1 MKPFHHLLLGI
12 LLYPL
17 FSISLFEIIGYLQ
30 PDLADNLKISL
41 TSSFL
46 FLALFIHSFILFRR
60 RERHFRKKYEK
71 LAIMSR
77 IFVNRFSELDPQ
89 KIRKIAE
96 QFETIFDYDVKND
109 IEIDVE
115 EKLLKEANIIDYL
128 RDRIFTR
135 VKEAILTV
143 NDIPNQN
150 RAGGKTAEAER
161 AQEKIVMIREA
172 VKENRIDMYLQPL
185 VKLPHRKRVSYELF
199 SRLTAADGKL
209 LKPGEYIKICEEH
222 RLVSVL
228 DNYLLFRGIQI
239 LKHKKT
245 DPSLSFFVNMSRH
258 TFMDRNFM
266 DQFIEFL
273 AINKSIGERLF
284 FEIAY
289 QDFIETKET
298 LVPLLK
304 KMEQLGFK
312 FALDQVP
319 VEKFDVKSLK
329 ELNFQY
335 VKLKITELRAMIKTD
350 PDHQK
355 WHQLKTAI
363 HQNGAKIIAE
373 HVETEEELV
382 DANELGIEFGQGYFF
397 GEPSLNYR
405 RFDKESLQ

>member
-1 MKPFHHLLLGI
+1 MKPLHHLLLC
-12 LLYPL
+12 LLFYPF
-17 FSISLFEIIGYLQ
+17 FSFSLFEGIGFFQSDISNNLRISVVSSIIF
-30 PDLADNLKISL
+30 L
-41 TSSFL
+41 T
-46 FLALFIHSFILFRR
+46 LFIHSFILFRLK
-60 RERHFRKKYEK
+60 EKHFRRKYER

-96 QFETIFDYDVKND
+96 QFETIFDYDIKND

-128 RDRIFTR
+128 RDRIFNR

-150 RAGGKTAEAER
+150 RVAGKTDEAE
-161 AQEKIVMIREA
+161 KIEMIREA

-185 VKLPHRKRVSYELF
+185 VKLPQRKRVSYELF

-209 LKPGEYIKICEEH
+209 LKPAEYIRICEDH

-289 QDFIETKET
+289 QDFAETKET

-312 FALDQVP
+312 FALDQVS
-319 VEKFDVKSLK
+319 VQKFDVKSLK

-335 VKLKITELRAMIKTD
+335 VKLKIPELRAMMKTD
-350 PDHQK
+350 VDHQK

-363 HQNGAKIIAE
+363 HQTGAKIIAE

-382 DANELGIEFGQGYFF
+382 DVNELGIEFGQGYFF

-405 RFDKESLQ
+405 RFDRESLQ